1 MASVLMTASQERHS
15 ACIGA
20 LPEYIV
26 YDVSFDET
34 TEDLQV
40 DGDQGPQHVM
50 MIQGKISCCYAD
62 WVKVVDVVTPI
73 TILVGIGAEDILTAL
88 KTRVPAVV
96 EGVADLGVPYCV
108 VLNSDSAKACKRL
121 ARHFQALAESQPDRL
136 HLHSRCQQ
144 PMVSASLVSTASM
157 FD

>member
-26 YDVSFDET
+26 YEVSFDET

-50 MIQGKISCCYAD
+50 MIQGKISYCYAD
-62 WVKVVDVVTPI
+62 WVEVVDVVTPI
-73 TILVGIGAEDILTAL
+73 TI
-88 KTRVPAVV
+88 
-96 EGVADLGVPYCV
+96 
-108 VLNSDSAKACKRL
+108 
-121 ARHFQALAESQPDRL
+121 
-136 HLHSRCQQ
+136 
-144 PMVSASLVSTASM
+144 
-157 FD
+157 